1 MKVNLFQMMQKKCN
15 LENLKNIFYYYS
27 IFLIKIY
34 DSKKVTNIFNNN
46 LIRNNTFIEIMKN
59 LMYDKR

>member
-34 DSKKVTNIFNNN
+34 DSKKVINIFNNN

>member
-34 DSKKVTNIFNNN
+34 DSKKVINIFNNN

-59 LMYDKR
+59 LMYGKR

>member
-1 MKVNLFQMMQKKCN
+1 MKINLFQMMQKKCN

>member
-15 LENLKNIFYYYS
+15 LENLKNIFYYYF

-34 DSKKVTNIFNNN
+34 DSKKIINIFNNN

>member
-27 IFLIKIY
+27 YKNMILKKLQIFLI
-34 DSKKVTNIFNNN
+34 T
-46 LIRNNTFIEIMKN
+46 T
-59 LMYDKR
+59 

>member
-34 DSKKVTNIFNNN
+34 DKKVTNIFNNN
-46 LIRNNTFIEIMKN
+46 LIRNNTFIEMKN

>member
-1 MKVNLFQMMQKKCN
+1 MLHILRRKIYFIIILFFFIKV
-15 LENLKNIFYYYS
+15 
-27 IFLIKIY
+27 Y